1 MKKLLI
7 LFLSFQISQTVLGQK
22 NADLIIK
29 DVNVISMTSD
39 TVIKN
44 KSIAI
49 LKGKIIDINDF
60 AKLKKNTSTK
70 IIDGTNKYVMP
81 GLTEMHIHLP
91 SSNKLDT
98 FLTTIV
104 AAGITHLRVMHSDE
118 NIAEQRKLITPIV
131 IKPKIYFPYELTTK
145 TTIKSE
151 QQIDSLFKSIKKD
164 KYDFIKFYSINW
176 RKDFSDTLFDRI
188 MKVANQNQMIVCGH
202 YPGKVNL
209 DKVIASGFK
218 SIEHL
223 GGYVGLPEDKIESA
237 IQLTKKYN
245 LYNCP
250 TLDWDVMAYDL
261 PFPDK
266 YDQRLVFYNAPKH
279 YITNWNKGLEEMI
292 KRNGIEKIT
301 KGRDDYLPTFN
312 KKMRILKRLN
322 ETGNL
327 LILGGESENLFQLEG
342 FNMYEEMA
350 NWSVAGISNYDILK
364 ASIVNPAKF
373 FNEEKIRGSIEIGK
387 DADLILLENNPLED
401 IKNIKTIY
409 TTIIKGEVYHKSDL
423 IKKI

>member
-1 MKKLLI
+1 MKKILI
-7 LFLSFQISQTVLGQK
+7 LFLCFQISHTALAQK

-49 LKGKIIDINDF
+49 LNGKIIEINDF
-60 AKLKKNTSTK
+60 TKLKKNTSTK
-70 IIDGTNKYVMP
+70 IINGTNKYVMP

-118 NIAEQRKLITPIV
+118 NIIEQRKLIDKIV
-131 IKPKIYFPYELTTK
+131 IKPQIYFPYELTTK
-145 TTIKSE
+145 TIIKSD
-151 QQIDSLFKSIKKD
+151 QQIDSLFKAIKKD

-176 RKDFSDTLFDRI
+176 RKDFSDTLFDKI

-202 YPGKVNL
+202 YPSKVSL

-223 GGYVGLPEDKIESA
+223 GGYVSLPEDKIESA

-266 YDQRLVFYNAPKH
+266 YDQRLVLYNAPKH
-279 YITNWNKGLEEMI
+279 YITNWNKGLEDMI

-301 KGRDDYLPTFN
+301 KGKDDYLPTFN

-342 FNMYEEMA
+342 FNMYEEMV

-373 FNEEKIRGSIEIGK
+373 FNEEKIRGTIEIGK
-387 DADLILLENNPLED
+387 DADLILLEKNPLED

-409 TTIIKGEVYHKSDL
+409 STIIKGSVYLKSDL
-423 IKKI
+423 LKKI

>member
-1 MKKLLI
+1 MKKLLF
-7 LFLSFQISQTVLGQK
+7 LFFVLQLSQTVSGQK

-29 DVNVISMTSD
+29 DIHVISMTSD
-39 TVIKN
+39 SVIKN

-49 LKGKIIDINDF
+49 LNGKIIDINDF
-60 AKLKKNTSTK
+60 TKLKKDASTK
-70 IIDGTNKYVMP
+70 IIDGTNKFVMP

-104 AAGITHLRVMHSDE
+104 TAGITHLRVMHSDE
-118 NIAEQRKLITPIV
+118 NISEQRKLISQIT
-131 IKPKIYFPYELTTK
+131 IKPQIYFPYELTTK
-145 TTIKSE
+145 TNVKSE
-151 QQIDSLFKSIKKD
+151 QQIDSLFKAIKKD
-164 KYDFIKFYSINW
+164 KYDFVKFYSINW
-176 RKDFSDTLFDRI
+176 RKDFSDTLFDKI
-188 MKVANQNQMIVCGH
+188 MKVANKNEVIVCGH
-202 YPGKVNL
+202 YPGRVNL

-223 GGYVGLPEDKIESA
+223 GGYVSLPEDKIESA

-266 YDQRLVFYNAPKH
+266 YDQRLIFYNAPKH
-279 YITNWNKGLEEMI
+279 YIINWNKGLEDNI
-292 KRNGIEKIT
+292 KRNGVEKIT
-301 KGRDDYLPTFN
+301 KGKDDYLPTFN

-342 FNMYEEMA
+342 FNMYEEMV

-364 ASIVNPAKF
+364 ASIVTPAKF
-373 FNEEKIRGSIEIGK
+373 FNEEKTRGTIEIGK
-387 DADLILLENNPLED
+387 DADLILLESNPLED

-409 TTIIKGEVYHKSDL
+409 TTIIKGKVYLKSEL
-423 IKKI
+423 LKKI